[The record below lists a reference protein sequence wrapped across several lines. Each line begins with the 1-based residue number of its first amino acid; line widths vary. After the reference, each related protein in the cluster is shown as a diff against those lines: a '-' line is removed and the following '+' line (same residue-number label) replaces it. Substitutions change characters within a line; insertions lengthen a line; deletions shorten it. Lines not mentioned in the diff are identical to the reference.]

1 MSLRLKLVL
10 ALVALS
16 ASATVV
22 VGVFSYRTTSQ
33 QLTAQVDESL
43 RDAVGRLADR
53 RRPDRDGDRFGPP
66 PGGPLL
72 GVRPGDRN
80 AVTLRVL
87 DADGDVLGGPGT
99 ADIPVTPAARE
110 VAASPQRY
118 ELYEDATVVGDPY
131 RVLTSGVGGGG
142 GALQAARS
150 VVENR
155 AVLDGLRSRILVA
168 GTLVIA
174 AAAALGW
181 IIARQVTRR
190 LEQLTAAAEEVT
202 ATGRLDVQVPGAGT
216 DETGRLAGAFNAML
230 AALSRSKEDQQRLVQ
245 DAGHELRTPLTS
257 LRANVYALRRAD
269 RLSAADRERVLDDLE
284 GETEELTQL
293 VNEVVEV
300 ATDRRREPPTEVV
313 VLTPLVERVAAR
325 SAQRSGRTV
334 EVRGDGSEVLGRAPA
349 LERAVANLVENA
361 LKFDES
367 GGPVTVTVAAGRVE
381 VADSGPG
388 MATEDLPMVFDRFYR
403 ATAARSRPGSGL
415 GLSIVRDVAES
426 HGGTV
431 FAANRPQGGAVVGFQ
446 LPQVQGAPAS

>member
-16 ASATVV
+16 TAATVA
-22 VGVFSYRTTSQ
+22 VGVFAYRTTSQ
-33 QLTAQVDESL
+33 QLNEQVDQSL
-43 RDAVGRLADR
+43 REAVGRLSDR
-53 RRPDRDGDRFGPP
+53 RGPDRDGDRYGPP
-66 PGGPLL
+66 AGGPLL

-87 DADGDVLGGPGT
+87 DADGAVLGGPGT
-99 ADIPVTPAARE
+99 LDIPVSSGART
-110 VAASPQRY
+110 VAASSQRY
-118 ELYEDATVVGDPY
+118 DLYEDATVVGDPY
-131 RVLTSGVGGGG
+131 RVLTSGVGGRG
-142 GALQAARS
+142 GALQGARS

-168 GTLVIA
+168 GALVIA
-174 AAAALGW
+174 AAAAVGW
-181 IIARQVTRR
+181 FIARQVTRR

-202 ATGRLDVQVPGAGT
+202 VTGRLDVQVPGAGT
-216 DETGRLAGAFNAML
+216 DETGRLAGAFNSML

-269 RLSAADRERVLDDLE
+269 RLTAADRERVLDDLE

-293 VNEVVEV
+293 VNEVVEL
-300 ATDRRREPPTEVV
+300 ATDRREEPPTEVV
-313 VLTPLVERVAAR
+313 ALTPLAERVAAR
-325 SAQRSGRTV
+325 AAQRSGRPV
-334 EVRGDGSEVLGRAPA
+334 EVRGDGTQVLGRTPA
-349 LERAVANLVENA
+349 LERAVGNLVENA
-361 LKFDES
+361 LKFDDS
-367 GGPVTVTVAAGRVE
+367 DGPVTVTVVAGRVE

-388 MATEDLPMVFDRFYR
+388 VAEEDLPMVFDRFYR
-403 ATAARSRPGSGL
+403 ATSARSRPGSGL

-431 FAANRPQGGAVVGFQ
+431 FVANRPEGGAVVGFQ
-446 LPQVQGAPAS
+446 LPVAAAAS